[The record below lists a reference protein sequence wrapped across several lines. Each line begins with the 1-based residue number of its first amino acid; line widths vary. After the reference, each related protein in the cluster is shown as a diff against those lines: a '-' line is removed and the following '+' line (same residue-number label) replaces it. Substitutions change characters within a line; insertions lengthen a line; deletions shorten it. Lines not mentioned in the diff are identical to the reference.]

1 MVNKTASLGVLNL
14 LAGKALRAPLWL
26 LISAFLARVLGPEG
40 LGAWSMILAAGMLM
54 NQLLLHWTQSM
65 TQRFGRT
72 EWLDFGSLNTILGVR
87 LPLLALGITL
97 GLIALFALPFDWLG
111 YFFGID
117 HGQVLVLLAM
127 LAFWCMAETQSLQQ
141 VRERFLY
148 LAWAPIGADLIL
160 MGAIAAVALSPTL
173 SALALSDRLKLLLGA
188 MAFGWLLWLGWELR
202 SVKARLCMRSFAWSR
217 LPAMVVFAMPLV
229 PGFLVAYLAEW
240 CDYFLIRHFYG
251 EYEVGLY
258 HPAYQYLLIL
268 IGLPTAL
275 VTVLLPRAVQ
285 RFEEKGMEAV
295 SLLVERDAPRFALV
309 WGAAILL
316 PLAVLPALFL
326 LLVGDA
332 FSSSAALLG
341 IMLAVV
347 PGAIA
352 QHLFGIAYFLQGR
365 LLISTFVFFLV
376 KLVVN
381 ASVSAYLLPVLGVEG
396 AAFGVVLSYMV
407 LQWLYVIFPIRDR
420 RPSGRFVG
428 VLLWCHVSGLLLCI
442 FDGIISRLLIGC
454 GVLMLTLLCL
464 RFTPIFDAREMAE
477 ILPQWL
483 KRYERPLLYWLTRP
497 SN

>member
-1 MVNKTASLGVLNL
+1 MVNKTAGLGVLNL

-26 LISAFLARVLGPEG
+26 LISALLARVLGPEG

-54 NQLLLHWTQSM
+54 NQLLLHWTQSI
-65 TQRFGRT
+65 TQRFGRV
-72 EWLDFGSLNTILGVR
+72 EWLESGSLNTILGVR
-87 LPLLALGITL
+87 LPLLVTGGTL
-97 GLIALFALPFDWLG
+97 GLIVLFALPFDWLG
-111 YFFGID
+111 HFFGID
-117 HGQVLVLLAM
+117 DGQALVLLAM

-160 MGAIAAVALSPTL
+160 MGAIAAVALIPTL
-173 SALALSDRLKLLLGA
+173 RMLALSDRLHLLLLA
-188 MAFGWLLWLGWELR
+188 MAFGWLLWLVWELR
-202 SVKARLCMRSFAWSR
+202 CARFRLRVQPSAWSR
-217 LPAMVVFAMPLV
+217 LPSMMLFAVPLV

-240 CDYFLIRHFYG
+240 CDYFLIRHFHG
-251 EYEVGLY
+251 EYEIGLY

-275 VTVLLPRAVQ
+275 VSVLLPRAVQ
-285 RFEEKGMEAV
+285 RFEEKGLEAV
-295 SLLVERDAPRFALV
+295 VLLVERDAPRFALV
-309 WGAAILL
+309 WGAAMLL

-332 FSSSAALLG
+332 FSSSAVLLG

-376 KLVVN
+376 KLAVN
-381 ASVSAYLLPVLGVEG
+381 ALVSASLLPVLGVKG

-407 LQWLYVIFPIRDR
+407 LQWLYVIFAIPGH

-428 VLLWCHVSGLLLCI
+428 VLLWCQALGLLLCL
-442 FDGIISRLLIGC
+442 FDGIMPRLLIGS
-454 GVLMLTLLCL
+454 GALALSLLCL
-464 RFTPIFDAREMAE
+464 RFTPIFDAREMAAV
-477 ILPQWL
+477 LPHWL
-483 KRYERPLLYWLTRP
+483 KRYERPLLYWLARP